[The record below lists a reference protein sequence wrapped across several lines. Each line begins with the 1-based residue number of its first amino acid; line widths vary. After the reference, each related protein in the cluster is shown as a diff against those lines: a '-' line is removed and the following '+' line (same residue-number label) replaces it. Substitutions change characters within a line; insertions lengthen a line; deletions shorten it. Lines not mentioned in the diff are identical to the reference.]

1 MGRQTL
7 RQRMNIVK
15 EQYML
20 RTKEQDFLCIRM
32 LRETRLR
39 KPKITMQAVQQEAL
53 HSVVQFFLCLVQ
65 ALASTRIQTHRHMY
79 RFSGDREQECR
90 GN

>member
-1 MGRQTL
+1 
-7 RQRMNIVK
+7 
-15 EQYML
+15 
-20 RTKEQDFLCIRM
+20 
-32 LRETRLR
+32 
-39 KPKITMQAVQQEAL
+39 MQAVQQEAL

-65 ALASTRIQTHRHMY
+65 ALASTRIQTHCQMY